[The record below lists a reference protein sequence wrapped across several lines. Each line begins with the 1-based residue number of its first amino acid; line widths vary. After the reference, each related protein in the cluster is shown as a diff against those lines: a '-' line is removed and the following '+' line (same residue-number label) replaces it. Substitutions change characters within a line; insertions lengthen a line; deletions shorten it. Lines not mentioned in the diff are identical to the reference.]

1 MGLGLVASIASVLKA
16 VNSSFLKGDPDGT
29 WDSVPL
35 VVWGFVEEH
44 LAIIAACIP
53 CLKALFERLLR
64 RAGFTIAYKDQSR
77 SFKFS
82 TQNHTTGDTM
92 VQEDGMHSTAQLED
106 AVPCSG
112 EWHEDGND
120 SHLGHDSEECV
131 ELRVYTAKTE

>member
-16 VNSSFLKGDPDGT
+16 VNSTFLKGSSDGS

-53 CLKALFERLLR
+53 CLKALFERLLI
-64 RAGFTIAYKDQSR
+64 RAGFTIAYKDQAR
-77 SFKFS
+77 SFNFS
-82 TQNHTTGDTM
+82 TQDHTMGDTM
-92 VQEDGMHSTAQLED
+92 VQDGMHSTAQLED

-112 EWHEDGND
+112 KWHEDGND
-120 SHLGHDSEECV
+120 SRLGHDSEECV
-131 ELRVYTAKTE
+131 ELRVYTAKRE